1 MKILS
6 NISFKFTNSSIS
18 KSSFSFNFYMNKN
31 KINYFTF
38 SSKNKNSFDPY
49 LILDINRKA
58 TWPEI
63 KKQYYKL
70 ARLYHP
76 DNAKNDERTQQ
87 KFIQIKD
94 AFEYFDR
101 KYNPSK
107 YSNLKPQPYT
117 FEEETGTTENKEEKE
132 TIRKNEKSTNSARD
146 KTGNNVKEEV
156 NADYETEDYFR
167 KEQVELDLKQQE
179 RINTFI
185 KNKGP
190 VPRSDQMIDRHKI
203 SQMTIGKGKLLG
215 AEDYNTFMFITSLVL
230 IIILTLIK
238 SSQLNFDNMQ
248 KHNIY
253 YTLKD
258 YSDLKEDIEYKDKQ
272 MTPYEKQI
280 SEMGEYKK
288 FISTIKTIPVKDQNN
303 VIQKF
308 SYTDSRIRDIPKLN
322 IKEEFYKNS

>member
-1 MKILS
+1 MKRLFTGLS
-6 NISFKFTNSSIS
+6 NILPKSSIRNS
-18 KSSFSFNFYMNKN
+18 HL
-31 KINYFTF
+31 NYFIKNSIHFSF

-76 DNAKNDERTQQ
+76 DNAKNDERTQI
-87 KFIQIKD
+87 KFLQIKE
-94 AFEYFDR
+94 AFEFFDR

-107 YSNLKPQPYT
+107 YTNIKPQAYT
-117 FEEETGTTENKEEKE
+117 FNDDNENQGEDKEEKE
-132 TIRKNEKSTNSARD
+132 TIRKNEKSTKTAAKDNLENND
-146 KTGNNVKEEV
+146 KTEIHTE
-156 NADYETEDYFR
+156 YETEDYFR
-167 KEQVELDLKQQE
+167 KEQVELNLKQQE

-190 VPRSDQMIDRHKI
+190 APRSDQMIDRHKI

-215 AEDYNTFMFITSLVL
+215 AEDYSTFLLITSIVLVFVFTAL
-230 IIILTLIK
+230 N
-238 SSQLNFDNMQ
+238 SSQLDFENLQ

-253 YTLKD
+253 YTLND
-258 YSDLKEDIEYKDKQ
+258 YSDLKEDITYKDNEL
-272 MTPYEKQI
+272 TPYEKKI
-280 SEMGEYKK
+280 SEMGGYKN
-288 FISTIKTIPVKDQNN
+288 FVSTLKTIPVKDQNN

-308 SYTDSRIRDIPKLN
+308 SYTDAKIRDIPKLN